1 MKNAYVT
8 SDHHGDSGTVR
19 EGMIL
24 GDMTQKR
31 FDELE
36 KLGLVREAT
45 AAEVEKGYE
54 PQIENDPT
62 KDEGE
67 GQKQAAAPANKKAA
81 NPANKAA

>member
-8 SDHHGDSGTVR
+8 SDHHGDNGTVR

-54 PQIENDPT
+54 PKIDNDPT
-62 KDEGE
+62 KAE
-67 GQKQAAAPANKKAA
+67 GQKQAEAPANKKAA
-81 NPANKAA
+81 TPANKAA